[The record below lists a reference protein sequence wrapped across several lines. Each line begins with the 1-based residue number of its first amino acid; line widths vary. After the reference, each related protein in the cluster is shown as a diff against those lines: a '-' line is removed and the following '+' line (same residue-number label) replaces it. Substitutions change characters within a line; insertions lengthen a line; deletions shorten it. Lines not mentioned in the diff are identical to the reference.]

1 MNLTSIG
8 DLSHSFMMR
17 HRQTD
22 LKTDMLALQTEVTT
36 GLAADTRAHLG
47 GDYAH
52 LSDIERSISM
62 LDTYRFAINEA
73 ESMTMAMQTALGTVQ
88 NVTSDLSSGLLL
100 AAQSGAQQGLDTVSA
115 DAEQAFST
123 IVSQLNGRAANRSL
137 FSGAAYD
144 TAALATGEEM
154 LASLRTVVAGENTLT
169 GVQAALDTWFDTV
182 GGGFETVGYLGS
194 TTDGTPLQLSDDV
207 RVGLSLRADDMVF
220 RDTLKATAMAALA
233 GDETLGFSLNLQVS
247 MVGRA
252 GTDLIEVQPYLTDTI
267 SGLGL
272 VQARIEDN
280 KARNEAASLTLELSR
295 NTLLGV
301 DPYESATRLDQ
312 VQSQIETLYAVTVR
326 ASRLSLL
333 DFMR

>member
-1 MNLTSIG
+1 MNVMSIG

-17 HRQTD
+17 QRQTD
-22 LKTDMLALQTEVTT
+22 LKTDMLALQAEVTT
-36 GLAADTRAHLG
+36 GLAADTRTHLG

-73 ESMTMAMQTALGTVQ
+73 ETMTVTMQNALGTVQ
-88 NVTSDLSSGLLL
+88 EVSSDLSSGLLL
-100 AAQSGAQQGLDTVSA
+100 AAQSGAQQGLATVSA
-115 DAEQAFST
+115 DAEQTFAT
-123 IVSQLNGRAANRSL
+123 IVSQLNGRAANRTL

-144 TAALATGEEM
+144 TAALASGEEM
-154 LASLRTVVAGENTLT
+154 LSLLQAAVAGETTLT
-169 GVQAALDTWFDTV
+169 GVQTALDAWFDTV
-182 GGGFETVGYLGS
+182 GGGFETDGYLGS
-194 TTDGTPLQLSDDV
+194 TTDGTPLQLSEDV
-207 RVGLSLRADDMVF
+207 RVGLSLRADDTVF
-220 RDTLKATAMAALA
+220 RDVLKATAMAALA
-233 GDETLGFSLNLQVS
+233 GDETLGFSLDLQAA

-252 GTDLIEVQPYLTDTI
+252 GTDLIEVQPTLTDTI

-272 VQARIEDN
+272 VQSRIDDN
-280 KARNEAASLTLELSR
+280 KVRNEAASLTLELSR

-312 VQSQIETLYAVTVR
+312 VQTQIETLYAVTVR

>member
-1 MNLTSIG
+1 MTLTPIG

-17 HRQTD
+17 QRQTD

-36 GLAADTRAHLG
+36 GLAADTRTHLG

-62 LDTYRFAINEA
+62 LDTYRVAINEA
-73 ESMTMAMQTALGTVQ
+73 ETMTVAMQNALGTVQ
-88 NVTSDLSSGLLL
+88 DVSSDLSSGLLL
-100 AAQSGAQQGLDTVSA
+100 AAQSGARQGLETISD
-115 DAEQAFST
+115 DAGLAFST
-123 IVSQLNGRAANRSL
+123 IVSQLNGRAANRTL
-137 FSGAAYD
+137 FSGAAYG

-154 LASLRTVVAGENTLT
+154 LASLRTAVAGETTLT
-169 GVQAALDTWFDTV
+169 GVQAALDTWFDMV

-194 TTDGTPLQLSDDV
+194 TTDGTPLQLSEDV
-207 RVGLSLRADDMVF
+207 RVGLSLRADDTVF
-220 RDTLKATAMAALA
+220 RDILKATAMAALS
-233 GDETLGFSLNLQVS
+233 GDETLGFSLNLQAS

-252 GTDLIEVQPYLTDTI
+252 GTDLIEVQPFLTDRI

-272 VQARIEDN
+272 VQSRIDDN
-280 KARNEAASLTLELSR
+280 KVRNEAAALTLELSR

>member
-1 MNLTSIG
+1 MNVSSIG

-17 HRQTD
+17 QRQAD

-36 GLAADTRAHLG
+36 GHAADTRKHLG
-47 GDYAH
+47 GDFAH

-73 ESMTMAMQTALGTVQ
+73 ETMTLAMQSALGTIQDVS
-88 NVTSDLSSGLLL
+88 SDLSSGLLL
-100 AAQSGAQQGLDTVSA
+100 AAQSGARQGLATVSA
-115 DAEQAFST
+115 DAEHAFSA
-123 IVSQLNGRAANRSL
+123 IVSQLNGQVATRSL

-154 LASLRTVVAGENTLT
+154 LAALRTAVAGETTLT
-169 GVQAALDTWFDTV
+169 GVQSALDTWFDMP
-182 GGGFETVGYLGS
+182 GGGFETDGYLGS

-207 RVGLSLRADDMVF
+207 RVGLSLRADDTVF
-220 RDTLKATAMAALA
+220 RNVLKATAMAALA
-233 GDETLGFSLNLQVS
+233 GDEASGFSPDLQSS
-247 MVGRA
+247 MVARA
-252 GTDLIEVQPYLTDTI
+252 GTDLIELQPDLTDRI
-267 SGLGL
+267 AGLGL
-272 VQARIEDN
+272 VQSRIDDN
-280 KARNEAASLTLELSR
+280 KVRNEAASLTLEMSR
-295 NTLLGV
+295 NALLGI

-312 VQSQIETLYAVTVR
+312 VQSQIEALYAVTVR